1 MNRLHVQDLRHFAQ
15 AHPGLVLLDV
25 REPWEVALAPLV
37 LEGVTTTAIPMRDV
51 PERYPELPA
60 QQAVVCFCHHGMR
73 SAQVV
78 AFLMQR
84 GLEDVYNLE
93 GGTDAWAR
101 QVAPDMPRY

>member
-1 MNRLHVQDLRHFAQ
+1 MSNTLTLLPGHVPLSQWRQIYRGASVQLDASAQ
-15 AHPGLVLLDV
+15 AAVL
-25 REPWEVALAPLV
+25 
-37 LEGVTTTAIPMRDV
+37 
-51 PERYPELPA
+51 
-60 QQAVVCFCHHGMR
+60 R